1 MAIYRDQLKE
11 MVYEQ
16 KKILMKYTNERNK
29 CKEGNLAYCANHGK
43 KTYYHTH
50 YEDGRYVRTSIDRNP
65 EAIKELARKEFLS
78 VSCKVLNHNIKV
90 LEKAEKRLL
99 DGDIEYL
106 KGNMQKAYRQLPDEY
121 FFNNGSVQ
129 RSIYAVRGAEEGIRR
144 HVNWAK
150 EPYEKSTYNPKGLKY
165 PTSIGLKVRSK
176 SEQHIVEQLVNYG
189 VPFRYEQV
197 IRVYDNYF
205 APDLTFRAIDLSLF
219 YWEHAGM
226 MNDPVYCAR
235 HKRKMD
241 LMEKGGIVPWRN
253 LIVTYDI
260 DDYINIPMIKSIIE
274 NDVIPRL

>member
-1 MAIYRDQLKE
+1 MAIYRDQIEE

-16 KKILMKYTNERNK
+16 KKILMKYTNERNR
-29 CKEGNLAYCANHGK
+29 CIEGNLAHCANHGK

-50 YEDGRYVRTSIDRNP
+50 YENGRYVRTTIGGNP

-78 VSCKVLNHNIKV
+78 VSCKVLDHNIKV
-90 LEKAEKRLL
+90 LERAERSLL
-99 DGDIEYL
+99 DGGIDYL
-106 KGNMQKAYRQLPDEY
+106 KGKMQKAYRQLPDEY
-121 FFNNGSVQ
+121 FFNNGFIQ
-129 RSIYAVRGAEEGIRR
+129 KSIYPVRGAEEGIRR
-144 HVNWAK
+144 HVNWAR

-197 IRVYDNYF
+197 IRVNDSTF
-205 APDLTFRAIDLSLF
+205 APDFTFRGINRKLF

-226 MNDPVYCAR
+226 MNDPIYRAR
-235 HKRKMD
+235 HKKKME
-241 LMEKGGIVPWRN
+241 LMERGGIVPWEN

-274 NDVIPRL
+274 KDVIPRL

>member
-65 EAIKELARKEFLS
+65 EVIKELARKEFLS

-99 DGDIEYL
+99 DGDIDYL

-121 FFNNGSVQ
+121 FFSGM
-129 RSIYAVRGAEEGIRR
+129 
-144 HVNWAK
+144 
-150 EPYEKSTYNPKGLKY
+150 
-165 PTSIGLKVRSK
+165 SK
-176 SEQHIVEQLVNYG
+176 S
-189 VPFRYEQV
+189 
-197 IRVYDNYF
+197 
-205 APDLTFRAIDLSLF
+205 
-219 YWEHAGM
+219 
-226 MNDPVYCAR
+226 
-235 HKRKMD
+235 
-241 LMEKGGIVPWRN
+241 
-253 LIVTYDI
+253 
-260 DDYINIPMIKSIIE
+260 
-274 NDVIPRL
+274 